1 MPKSLKKKLT
11 KYLQEKIC
19 GREQDRRNIMAKSG
33 NLKNEN
39 GEIVYPITLAS
50 NVYDANGNGIP
61 SVYATKTDLSTVE
74 NKIPTIKQ
82 INSIPINQYYRQ
94 NGYLTVS
101 RYGKLVVVQF
111 RDYKFT
117 SVSGDGTGTIIANG
131 LPDVSQSINDGVAMF
146 LISNTASG
154 QNSLRL
160 AVFQGKIV
168 FWWSYAPNTSVEY
181 NGGVVYYTDEE

>member
-1 MPKSLKKKLT
+1 
-11 KYLQEKIC
+11 
-19 GREQDRRNIMAKSG
+19 MAKTG
-33 NLKNEN
+33 TLKDNET
-39 GEIVYPITLAS
+39 GEVIYPITLAS
-50 NVYDANGNGIP
+50 NVYDNNGNNLM
-61 SVYATKTDLSTVE
+61 SSLEDKFNV
-74 NKIPTIKQ
+74 KQ

-94 NGYLTVS
+94 SGYLTVS

-117 SVSGDGTGTIIANG
+117 SVSGEGTGTIIANG

>member
-1 MPKSLKKKLT
+1 
-11 KYLQEKIC
+11 
-19 GREQDRRNIMAKSG
+19 MAKTG
-33 NLKNEN
+33 TLKDNAT
-39 GEIVYPITLAS
+39 GEIIYPTTLAS
-50 NVYDANGNGIP
+50 NVYDANGNNLMSALGDK
-61 SVYATKTDLSTVE
+61 YLAKTD
-74 NKIPTIKQ
+74 IKQ

-117 SVSGDGTGTIIANG
+117 SVSGDGIETVIANG

-168 FWWSYAPNTSVEY
+168 FWWSPAPNTSIEY